1 MTIKINK
8 QEKIFIKNNKPFF
21 YLADTVWSAFTNATL
36 EEWED
41 YLSYRKKQ
49 GFNVL
54 QINMLRQW
62 DASGSNLILHPF
74 KQMEDGTY
82 DYGSMDIEYFDRA
95 EVMLEMA
102 VKHGFTPAL
111 VLLWCNYVPDTWA
124 DMFQA
129 DNKMPLENVEPY
141 VEYVVQRYAKFSP
154 IYLVSGDS
162 NFPTERSIAYYEK
175 ALETVKRISP
185 ESVTTLHIQGRL
197 REIPDV
203 FTEGRDLDFY
213 MYQSGHN
220 SQFQP
225 TAYEIAEYLY
235 ESSEGRPVVN
245 GEPCYEEIS
254 YSRNIYGRFT
264 RFDVRKAAWQSVL
277 AGGASGITYGA
288 HGIWSWHKKG
298 QSFGIV
304 EGEGFDTPYD
314 WRDALKFEGA
324 WDYSFLKY
332 LMELYCL
339 HGLKPL
345 DIIKDKSKEIRAA
358 GNEDTIVIYMPVNT
372 KLKLELDSSD
382 YAFTTID
389 LVNRRFSQTEVV
401 ASEEANTII
410 PLHDFTNDVLII
422 GTRNN

>member
-1 MTIKINK
+1 MCIQIDKN
-8 QEKIFIKNNKPFF
+8 QKIFIKNDKPFF
-21 YLADTVWSAFTNATL
+21 YLADTVWSVFTNATL

-41 YLSYRKKQ
+41 YLSFRKSQ

-62 DASGSNLILHPF
+62 DASGSVLNLHPF
-74 KQMEDGTY
+74 KQLEDGSY
-82 DYGSMDIEYFDRA
+82 DYSSMKLEYFDRA
-95 EVMLEMA
+95 EVMLETA

-129 DNKMPLENVEPY
+129 GNKMPLDCVEPY
-141 VEYVVQRYAKFSP
+141 VEYVAKRYAKFSP
-154 IYLVSGDS
+154 IYLISGDS
-162 NFPTERSIAYYEK
+162 NFPTEQSIAYYKK

-185 ESVTTLHIQGRL
+185 ESITTLHIQGRL
-197 REIPDV
+197 REIPAV
-203 FTEGRDLDFY
+203 FTEGEDLDFY

-225 TAYEIAEYLY
+225 TTYEIAEYLY
-235 ESSEGRPVVN
+235 ENSEERPVVN

-298 QSFGIV
+298 QSFGII

-324 WDYSFLKY
+324 WDYSFMKY
-332 LMELYCL
+332 LIEQNRL

-345 DIIKDKSKEIRAA
+345 DIIKDMSKEIRAA
-358 GNEDTIVIYMPVNT
+358 GNDETIVIYMPVNT
-372 KLKLELDSSD
+372 KLKLELETSE
-382 YAFTTID
+382 YTFTTID
-389 LVNRRFSQTEVV
+389 LVNRRFSQTEVIET
-401 ASEEANTII
+401 EEGITVI

-422 GTRNN
+422 GKRV